1 MFRPRRHKKK
11 RQNLNSY
18 LPAKVNRVL
27 NIIFIAFILIV
38 VRIWHL
44 TVMQHEDRQEEARRP
59 QRRTVVEPAKRGTI
73 RDRFNIPLAVN
84 RMQYNAAI
92 LYAPIKDIPAVRWEI
107 TPEGQ
112 KVKRYKRREYITK
125 LSQQLGDMLGLAPE
139 RIEDLI
145 YSKAALYNQI
155 PYVIKEDISEQEY
168 YALKLMELQWPG
180 LQAQRLA
187 RRFYPQQRVAGE
199 IVGYMGA
206 IDRSEYEKLLH
217 ERASLEELLANWEQ
231 DPSAELHI
239 EFSDM
244 NQVRTRIAELKAKT
258 YSLNDTVGKAGIESV
273 NERQLRGFSG
283 RKQYYSDARGNF
295 LKELPGAQ
303 APLSGQRLL
312 LTISSELQEFAEKL
326 LIQNEQI
333 RETRATLLDHTQ
345 KKFMALKKPWIKGG
359 AIVVLDPANG
369 DVLALAS
376 HPRFDPNDFILS
388 GKRDLNQQKRSN
400 MHRWLES
407 EVHIAEIW
415 NQQRPYEKES
425 FVAANDTVEDIGQ
438 MMTWANFLEI
448 ILPSEHCV
456 LKCLKDSFTIAEAVA
471 LESAFERLIALSCQP
486 SAYVLCSALYGSEKE
501 FMGKIKVDPQL
512 VNAASLELAKHQEE
526 VAHLKAMLDLYF
538 ADVPSLYGRV
548 LMVDLCRL
556 AVDENRFDQTLLE
569 AAGQQS
575 LADFRQ
581 ASAAAVQVRLTVQE
595 ICRALFHDHNFTAW
609 RKINEKSFLKAK
621 RDKEKAAG
629 RYAKPYIDLLDRR
642 ENELFALFWE
652 KNLSTFMQLFLCG
665 TCAEDPDEELLP
677 YVDQLKLWQKEIAQG
692 AHQQAPWHKSYLEL
706 KLYLQQLPH
715 DVQQPFLQSLRSYQ
729 QLIRPLLGKYPFLR
743 KDSQQQQLEKHLAA
757 AFYPRQGFGYGRS
770 QAYRQATTQGS
781 LFKLVT
787 AYEALMQKYRSL
799 EHQNEATSAELNP
812 LEIVDSTFTQGKDL
826 FVGYNSDGK
835 PIPRFYKGGRLLRSV
850 HSHNGPMN
858 LVKAIETSSN
868 PYFSLLA
875 GDVLH
880 SPNDLA
886 KAAHLFSYGQRT
898 GIDLPYETA
907 GQVPTDLET
916 NRTGLYATAIGQH
929 SLVVTP
935 LQAGVMLA
943 AIANGGKVLK
953 PKIVALNAGQSFA
966 LSGGPLYRQES
977 FPLQSMLSHVGI
989 DFPLFVANCP
999 HEHSSCVKVT
1009 PTVATRTLEMPHA
1022 VHSMLLEGMQKV
1034 SMRSHADHLF
1044 SLSRLYRNYPEAI
1057 SDYIDLKGQLFGK
1070 TSTAESNERIDL
1082 DENHGVNMY
1091 NHVWF
1096 GGISFLP
1103 DAHDKDKTLLVAH
1116 NDHGEP
1122 ELVIIIYL
1130 RYGGFGKEAAPLAAQ
1145 LVAKW
1150 RQIKESHPN
1159 YSGER

>member
-1 MFRPRRHKKK
+1 MIRPRRPQKK
-11 RQNLNSY
+11 RQNVNSH
-18 LPAKVNRVL
+18 LPLKVNRVL
-27 NIIFIAFILIV
+27 NIIFIAFVLIV
-38 VRIWHL
+38 VRLWHL
-44 TVMQHEDRQEEARRP
+44 TVVQQEDRQEEARRP

-84 RMQYNAAI
+84 RIQYNAAI
-92 LYAPIKDIPAVRWEI
+92 LYAPFKDIPAVRWEI
-107 TPEGQ
+107 TPDGR
-112 KVKRYKRREYITK
+112 KVKRYKRKEYITQ
-125 LSQQLGDMLGLAPE
+125 LAQQLGDMLELAPE

-155 PYVIKEDISEQEY
+155 PFVIKEDISEQEY

-187 RRFYPQQRVAGE
+187 KRYYPQKRVAGE
-199 IVGYMGA
+199 IIGYMGA

-217 ERASLEELLANWEQ
+217 EKAWLEELLIAYEQ
-231 DPSAELHI
+231 DLTAELPA
-239 EFSDM
+239 EFTDIS
-244 NQVRTRIAELKAKT
+244 QARSRIAELKAKT
-258 YSLNDTVGKAGIESV
+258 YSLNDTVGKAGIENI
-273 NERQLRGFSG
+273 NERQLRGFNG
-283 RKQYYSDARGNF
+283 KKYYYSDARGNF

-303 APLSGQRLL
+303 PPLSGQRLL

-359 AIVVLDPANG
+359 AIVVLDPNNG
-369 DVLALAS
+369 DVLAMAS

-388 GKRDLNQQKRSN
+388 GKRELNVQKRSN

-415 NQQRPYEKES
+415 NQQRPYERENYAPS
-425 FVAANDTVEDIGQ
+425 TDTVEDESQ
-438 MMTWANFLEI
+438 VMTWPHFLEI
-448 ILPSEHCV
+448 ILPADHCV
-456 LKCLKDSFTIAEAVA
+456 LKALKDSFTVADAAELGMAID
-471 LESAFERLIALSCQP
+471 RLISLTGQASG
-486 SAYVLCSALYGSEKE
+486 YIFFSALYGTDKE
-501 FMGKIKVDPQL
+501 FTGKIKVDPEQVAAVSLQL
-512 VNAASLELAKHQEE
+512 ANHQEE
-526 VAHLKAMLDLYF
+526 IQQLKAKLERHFVDI
-538 ADVPSLYGRV
+538 PSLYDRV
-548 LMVDLCRL
+548 LLADLCRL
-556 AVDENRFDQTLLE
+556 VVDEKLFDQTLLK
-569 AAGQQS
+569 ATGQQS
-575 LADFRQ
+575 LSAFRQ
-581 ASAAAVQVRLTVQE
+581 ASAAAVQVCQEVQE
-595 ICRALFHDHNFTAW
+595 ICRALFHDHDFTAW
-609 RKINEKSFLKAK
+609 RKSNEKLFLKEK
-621 RDKEKAAG
+621 RDEEKAAG
-629 RYAKPYIDLLDRR
+629 RYARPYIDLLDRH
-642 ENELFALFWE
+642 ENELFTLFWSHH
-652 KNLSTFMQLFLCG
+652 KARCMQFFLCG
-665 TCAEDPDEELLP
+665 TSDENVVDKELTP
-677 YVDQLKLWQKEIAQG
+677 YAKELTLWHTEIAQG
-692 AHQQAPWHKSYLEL
+692 AHQQAPWHKGYLDL
-706 KLYLQQLPH
+706 KLCLQQLAPSM
-715 DVQQPFLQSLRSYQ
+715 QQPFLQSLRSYQ
-729 QLIRPLLGKYPFLR
+729 QLTRPLLGKYPSLR
-743 KDSQQQQLEKHLAA
+743 KDPQQQQMEKHLAA
-757 AFYPRQGFGYGRS
+757 AFYPKQGFGYGRS

-787 AYEALMQKYRSL
+787 AYEALIQKYQSL
-799 EHQNEATSAELNP
+799 EQHGEVTTADLNP
-812 LEIVDSTFTQGKDL
+812 LEIVDSTFTQGKEL
-826 FVGYNSDGK
+826 YLGYNTDGK
-835 PIPRFYKGGRLLRSV
+835 PIPRYYKGGRLLRSV

-886 KAAHLFSYGQRT
+886 KAAALFSYGQRT

-907 GQVPTDLET
+907 GHVPTDLET

-943 AIANGGKVLK
+943 TIANGGKVLK
-953 PKIVALNAGQSFA
+953 PKIVALNAGQDFVHSE
-966 LSGGPLYRQES
+966 GPLYREDT
-977 FPLQSMLSHVGI
+977 FPLQSMLAKVGL
-989 DFPLFVANCP
+989 DFPLFLA
-999 HEHSSCVKVT
+999 HSSRELNSSVKVK
-1009 PTVATRTLEMPHA
+1009 PTVTTRTLEMPNA
-1022 VHSMLLEGMQKV
+1022 VHSILLEGMQRV

-1082 DENHGVNMY
+1082 DEHHGVNMY

-1096 GGISFLP
+1096 GGISFHQ
-1103 DAHDKDKTLLVAH
+1103 DVNDKDKTLLVAR
-1116 NDHGEP
+1116 NSHGEP
-1122 ELVIIIYL
+1122 ELIIIIYL

-1150 RQIKESHPN
+1150 RQIKESHAKTK
-1159 YSGER
+1159 